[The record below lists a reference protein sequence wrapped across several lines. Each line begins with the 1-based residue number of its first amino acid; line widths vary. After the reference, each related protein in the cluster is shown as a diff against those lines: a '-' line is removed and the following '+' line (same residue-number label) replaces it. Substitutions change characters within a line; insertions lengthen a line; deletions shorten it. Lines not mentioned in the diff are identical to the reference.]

1 VPAHRAFEYAVVRVV
16 PRVEREEFLNVGV
29 ILYCKALRFL
39 AARVHVDEARL
50 KAVFPDIDVDEVRR
64 HLDHFVRVAQGGA
77 DAGPIGELSQAE
89 RFRWLSAPRST
100 IIQMSPAHAG
110 LCADPANTLDHLM
123 ATRVLSPARPQ

>member
-1 VPAHRAFEYAVVRVV
+1 MPAHRAYEYAIVRVV

-29 ILYCKALRFL
+29 ILYCKARRFL
-39 AARVHVDEARL
+39 EARIHVDEVRL
-50 KAVFPDIDVDEVRR
+50 KAAFPDIDLAEVRR

-110 LCADPANTLDHLM
+110 LCADPSEALDHLM
-123 ATRVLSPARPQ
+123 ATRVLPPVVAE